1 MRISEKVSEFFYAVG
16 SLVILTAIFLMILSG
31 W

>member
-1 MRISEKVSEFFYAVG
+1 MKISEKVSEFFYAVG
-16 SLVILTAIFLMILSG
+16 TIIIFVALVFLILNG